1 MLGELKLDL
10 KPIKTRKIYEEIVE
24 QIRDLVSRGDLKPGD
39 RLPSERDLVERLQ
52 VSRASIREALSALE
66 LMGLLEV
73 RSGEGTFVR
82 KLRSESVVAPLAWML
97 TMEKVTVIELLEIRK
112 ILEVQAVGIA
122 AERAEEKD
130 INDLSAALD
139 DLRAD
144 LSSPT
149 SDGSADHRFH
159 YAITRAT
166 KNNIMIRLMDTIS
179 DLMKYVLKTSRSK
192 LYEGKYTPALLFQEH
207 KKIYDAI
214 VDKDAQGAKD
224 LMLAH
229 LSGVEQE
236 ILKGFDEHNNPI
248 IE

>member
-1 MLGELKLDL
+1 MEL

-24 QIRDLVSRGDLKPGD
+24 QIRELVARGDLKPGD

-112 ILEVQAVGIA
+112 ILEVQAVEMA
-122 AERAEEKD
+122 AERAEAEDVKE
-130 INDLSAALD
+130 LSAALD
-139 DLRAD
+139 ELRAD
-144 LSSPT
+144 LSSPS

-166 KNNIMIRLMDTIS
+166 KNKIMIRLMDTIS

-214 VDKDAQGAKD
+214 VKKDSQEAKD
-224 LMLAH
+224 FMLAH
-229 LSGVEQE
+229 LTGVEQE
-236 ILKGFDEHNNPI
+236 ILKGFDEHNNSVV
-248 IE
+248 E